1 MDPSRKAKAKI
12 IEEKINRQMKAFA
25 EKYGREPT
33 PNDLIFL
40 DLDQDIPISYSRE
53 KLRQH
58 LLETALKSGADPGRL
73 LLQFGV
79 SITEG
84 KA

>member
-1 MDPSRKAKAKI
+1 MDPSRKSKAKI
-12 IEEKINRQMKAFA
+12 IEEKINKQLKTVA
-25 EKYGREPT
+25 EKYGREPS
-33 PNDLIFL
+33 PNDLVFL
-40 DLDQDIPISYSRE
+40 DLDEDIPISYSKKE
-53 KLRQH
+53 LRRH
-58 LLETALKSGADPGRL
+58 LLETALKSGADPGRM